1 MQKHVLLKKFMMI
14 LGVMFMLSMSTSAF
28 AVNEFDAEGRIIA
41 RYGSPVIDGEIDPI
55 WETAYLYT
63 PKHISGNINTQAS
76 FRVLWDDNAIYILAE
91 VKDDKLS
98 ARSATPYMQ
107 DSVEIFLDENN
118 DKSKEFGVDDLQFRV
133 NYQNFCTADKGDI
146 NRFYTA
152 TRITEDG
159 YVVEARIALKN
170 RAENGKV
177 MGIELQV
184 NDAVGND
191 RAGTLNLFD
200 GTGMAWDNTA
210 LFGEVILLGKEEG
223 AEPGLN
229 PYDMINL
236 LRNTL
241 KIDLSLYRNADII
254 QKEIDKQYKDL
265 LEAIDKL
272 EYTEEAANEKWF
284 VPVPEKYRMEAEV
297 QGRIERVYYRSVN
310 AVAGKDS
317 KPLNIYLPPNYD
329 PDKKYNILYMIH
341 GNSENVDTVLGGPGD
356 NKELKR
362 IIDNM
367 IAFGDIEP
375 LIIVTPTY
383 YADSDGPA
391 TGPGIMPHEYYK
403 ELIEEVIPFVESRY
417 STYAESTD
425 REGLIASREH
435 RAVGG
440 FSRGSMTTW
449 HVFLNSLEYF
459 KYYVPLSAGAALI
472 GQDNPV
478 EIAENLANAV
488 KEKGYTAKDFYLFCA
503 NGTDDFTY
511 EAMANQIEAMKEV
524 DMFTYSSNPDKGN
537 FYFMVAEGAGHTW
550 YWVNQYIYNILPDLF
565 K

>member
-297 QGRIERVYYRSVN
+297 QGRIERLEYESARPD
-310 AVAGKDS
+310 GKTDT
-317 KPLNIYLPPNYD
+317 KYLNVYLPHNYD
-329 PDKKYNILYMIH
+329 PDNKYNILYLMH
-341 GNSENVDTVLGGPGD
+341 GGGENENTVLGGPGD
-356 NKELKR
+356 NKELKK

-375 LIIVTPTY
+375 LIIVTPTFY
-383 YADSDGPA
+383 GGRNSVEGFP
-391 TGPGIMPHEYYK
+391 E
-403 ELIEEVIPFVESRY
+403 EFLNEVIPLVENKY

-425 REGLIASREH
+425 REGLKASRAH
-435 RAVGG
+435 RAFGG
-440 FSRGSMTTW
+440 FSMGSVTTW
-449 HVFLNSLEYF
+449 NIYMNCLDYV
-459 KYYVPLSAGAALI
+459 KYYMPMCGETWAGHI
-472 GQDNPV
+472 TGGNNPV
-478 EIAENLANAV
+478 ETAELLADIARKA
-488 KEKGYTAKDFYLFCA
+488 GYTRKDFYLFCA
-503 NGTDDFTY
+503 NGSEDIAHPNMKPQMD
-511 EAMANQIEAMKEV
+511 AMREV
-524 DMFTYSSNPDKGN
+524 DMFIYSSDTDKGN
-537 FYFMVAEGAGHTW
+537 FYYMVAEGGTHSW
-550 YWVNQYIYNILPDLF
+550 HWVNQYIYNILPDLF
-565 K
+565 

>member
-1 MQKHVLLKKFMMI
+1 MKKI
-14 LGVMFMLSMSTSAF
+14 LIVLGVVLMVLSNNA
-28 AVNEFDAEGRIIA
+28 ALANEFDAEGRIIA
-41 RYGSPVIDGEIDPI
+41 KYGSPIIDGQIDEV
-55 WETAYLYT
+55 WKTAYVYT
-63 PKHISGNINTQAS
+63 PKHVSGNLSTEAS
-76 FRVLWDDNAIYILAE
+76 FRVLWDDNAIYVLAE
-91 VKDDKLS
+91 VKDKQLS
-98 ARSATPYMQ
+98 AQSNTPYMQ

-118 DKSKEFGVDDLQFRV
+118 DKSKEFGPDDVQYRV
-133 NYQNFCTADKGDI
+133 NYQNFRTVDKGDP

-152 TRITEDG
+152 SRITDNG
-159 YVVEARIALKN
+159 YIVEARIALKN
-170 RAENGKV
+170 KAENGQV

-184 NDAVGND
+184 NDAIGSN

-210 LFGEVILLGKEEG
+210 LFGEVILLGKDEG
-223 AEPGLN
+223 TEPGLN
-229 PYDMINL
+229 PYDLISL
-236 LRNTL
+236 LQNTL
-241 KIDLSLYRNADII
+241 NIDLSLYKNADII
-254 QKEIDKQYKDL
+254 QKEINKQYQDL
-265 LEAIDKL
+265 LAVIDKL

-284 VPVPEKYRMEAEV
+284 LPVPAEYRLEAEI
-297 QGRIERVYYRSVN
+297 QGRIERLSYQAKRSS
-310 AVAGKDS
+310 GITETKY
-317 KPLNIYLPPNYD
+317 LNVYLPPNYD
-329 PDKKYNILYMIH
+329 PANKYNVFYMMH
-341 GNSENVDTVLGGPGD
+341 GNSENVDTVLGGPDD

-367 IAFGDIEP
+367 IANGDIEP

-391 TGPGIMPHEYYK
+391 TGAGIMPLEYYK

-425 REGLIASREH
+425 KEGLIASREH

-478 EIAENLANAV
+478 EIAENLASAV
-488 KEKGYTAKDFYLFCA
+488 KTRNYTADDFYLFCA
-503 NGTDDFTY
+503 NGTDDFTF
-511 EAMANQIEAMKEV
+511 EAMARQIDAMKEV
-524 DMFTYSSNPDKGN
+524 DIFKYSSNPEKGN
-537 FYFMVAEGAGHTW
+537 FYFMVVENAGHTW

>member
-1 MQKHVLLKKFMMI
+1 MLKQSFLKKIILI
-14 LGVMFMLSMSTSAF
+14 LGVIFLVFTAL
-28 AVNEFDAEGRIIA
+28 ANEFDAEGKIIA
-41 RYGSPVIDGEIDPI
+41 KYGSPIIDGQIDEV
-55 WETAYLYT
+55 WKTAYVYT
-63 PKHISGNINTQAS
+63 PKHVSGNLSTEAS
-76 FRVLWDDNAIYILAE
+76 FRVLWDDNAIYVLAE
-91 VKDDKLS
+91 VKDKNLS
-98 ARSATPYMQ
+98 AQSNTPYMQ

-118 DKSKEFGVDDLQFRV
+118 DKSKEFGPDDVQYRV
-133 NYQNFCTADKGDI
+133 NYQNFRTVDKGDP

-152 TRITEDG
+152 SRITDNG
-159 YVVEARIALKN
+159 YIIEARIALKN
-170 RAENGKV
+170 KAENGQV

-184 NDAVGND
+184 NDAIGSN

-229 PYDMINL
+229 PYDLISL
-236 LRNTL
+236 LQNTL
-241 KIDLSLYRNADII
+241 NIDLTLYKNADII
-254 QKEIDKQYKDL
+254 QKEINKQYQDL
-265 LEAIDKL
+265 LAVIDKL

-284 VPVPEKYRMEAEV
+284 VPVPAEYRLEAEI
-297 QGRIERVYYRSVN
+297 QGRIERVYYKSAN

-317 KPLNIYLPPNYD
+317 KPLNVYLPPNYD
-329 PDKKYNILYMIH
+329 PANKYNVFYMMH
-341 GNSENVDTVLGGPGD
+341 GNSENVDTVLGGPDD

-367 IAFGDIEP
+367 IANGDIEP

-391 TGPGIMPHEYYK
+391 TGAGIMPLEYYK

-425 REGLIASREH
+425 KEGLIASREH

-478 EIAENLANAV
+478 EIAENLASAV
-488 KEKGYTAKDFYLFCA
+488 KTRNYTADDFYLFCA
-503 NGTDDFTY
+503 NGTDDFTF
-511 EAMANQIEAMKEV
+511 EAMARQIDAMKEV
-524 DMFTYSSNPDKGN
+524 DIFKYSSNPEKGN
-537 FYFMVAEGAGHTW
+537 FYFMVVENAGHTW